1 MRFGV
6 LGINHKSA
14 DLDLREALTKALE
27 NLYCLGSLG
36 SYANQTILLST
47 CNRSELYFHSPDL
60 SEQHSHF
67 LQSLRREIDGEFEH
81 ALYSFF
87 GEECLSHLS
96 KVAAGFDSA
105 FLGESEIQRQVKK
118 AYLAAKDQMLLPKD
132 LHYLFQKGLH
142 NGKTLRTDLK
152 LEQGV
157 PSLPSVIAQKTA
169 QLKPSNVLIV
179 GLSEMGRGCAKALRR
194 RGVDN
199 LFLATRFPKKAFLPV
214 VPMHMWNEFD
224 IVIAASKTSK
234 PIIYGPSKKTKMIF
248 DVSMPRC
255 TCPKLTVPV
264 MNIDALGQLVESRRM
279 AKLKLLQTG
288 EKMISEIV
296 TRQVMLAAERKQRLA
311 C

>member
-14 DLDLREALTKALE
+14 DLDLREALTRGLS
-27 NLYCLGSLG
+27 NLYRVGSLG
-36 SYANQTILLST
+36 SYANKAVLLST
-47 CNRSELYFHSPDL
+47 CNRSELYFHSQDL
-60 SEQHSHF
+60 SEQHSYF
-67 LQSLRREIDGEFEH
+67 LQSLRREVKGEFEH

-87 GEECLSHLS
+87 GEECLTHLS
-96 KVAAGFDSA
+96 KVTAGFDSA
-105 FLGESEIQRQVKK
+105 FLGESEIQRQVKNAYIRAK
-118 AYLAAKDQMLLPKD
+118 AQMPLPKD

-152 LEQGV
+152 LEHGV

-169 QLKPSNVLIV
+169 QLKPANVLIV
-179 GLSEMGRGCAKALRR
+179 GLSEMGQKCAKALKR

-199 LFLATRFPKKAFLPV
+199 LFLATRYPEKAFLPV
-214 VPMHMWNEFD
+214 VPVHLWKEFD
-224 IVIAASKTSK
+224 VVIAASKTSK
-234 PIIYGPSKKTKMIF
+234 PIIYGPSNKTKMIF

-255 TCPKLTVPV
+255 TCPKLDVPV

-279 AKLKLLQTG
+279 SKLELLQAG
-288 EKMISEIV
+288 EKKISQIV
-296 TRQVMLAAERKQRLA
+296 TRQFMLAAKRQQRLA